1 MMMMMMIS
9 LLVSCRT
16 KWLTLN
22 RPVLLVDLEVAD
34 AVDAAVVDVDVV
46 LAEDA
51 EALAADVMV
60 TRRPTFGPL

>member
-1 MMMMMMIS
+1 MVMVMMEN
-9 LLVSCRT
+9 RT

-60 TRRPTFGPL
+60 TRRATFGPL